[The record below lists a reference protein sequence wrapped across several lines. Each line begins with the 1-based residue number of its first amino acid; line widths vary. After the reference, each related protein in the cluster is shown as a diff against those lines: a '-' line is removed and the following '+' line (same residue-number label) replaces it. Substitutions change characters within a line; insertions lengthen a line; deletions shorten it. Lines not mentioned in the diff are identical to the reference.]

1 MKYQRMKIALLAGVA
16 ALLFSSCRVGKPY
29 KEPDLGL
36 PEAIAEKHD
45 SLSIDTIRW
54 QSIYKDP
61 VLQSLIQRT
70 LENNKELKIAA
81 SRMREMAAMKQIT
94 LLNQLPD
101 VGIQLTG
108 QKEQLNYG
116 GVAANP
122 DVEWNA
128 KGVLSWELDLWGRL
142 RYAHDADIAAFMQ
155 SVEAQYA
162 LRVLLIAEVASNYYE
177 LRALDNELSIIQQ
190 TLLARREGVRLA
202 KLRYE
207 GGLTSETVYNQT
219 LLELARTETLLP
231 ALERDI
237 QIKENELTTLLGE
250 YVGEVIPRGLSLSD
264 QLLPDQLPEG
274 LSSTL
279 LTRRPDIRQAEQKL
293 REANAR
299 MGVAYASMFPRIG
312 LTANLGVESDELS
325 TLLKSPACFIAGNL
339 LQPLVGLAKNRAS
352 HKAAVARYEQELL
365 QYEQEVMQAFREVSN
380 ALISRRKASE
390 IRESQSELEEAASN
404 HVRLAQLQYI
414 NGVVNY
420 YDVLDAQ
427 RGLLDAQLSLNDAI
441 LEEQLSVV
449 ELYKVLGGGY

>member
-1 MKYQRMKIALLAGVA
+1 MTRRIKTALFAGALL
-16 ALLFSSCRVGKPY
+16 LLFSSCRVGKPY
-29 KEPDLGL
+29 QQPHLGL
-36 PEAIAEKHD
+36 PEAIAQQRD
-45 SLSIDTIRW
+45 SLSIDSIRW
-54 QSIYKDP
+54 QSVYRDP
-61 VLQSLIQRT
+61 ALQSLIQRT
-70 LENNKELKIAA
+70 LDNNKELKIAA
-81 SRMREMAAMKQIT
+81 ARMREMAALKQIT

-101 VGIQLTG
+101 VAIQLTG

-116 GVAANP
+116 GDSPKADP
-122 DVEWNA
+122 EWNV
-128 KGVLSWELDLWGRL
+128 KGQLSWELDLWGRL

-155 SVEAQYA
+155 SVEARYA
-162 LRVLLIAEVASNYYE
+162 LQVLLIAEVASNYYE
-177 LRALDNELSIIQQ
+177 LCALDNELSIVEQ

-264 QLLPDQLPEG
+264 QPLPEQLPEG

-279 LTRRPDIRQAEQKL
+279 LTRRPDIRLSEQKL

-312 LTANLGVESDELS
+312 LTANLGMESDELS
-325 TLLKSPACFIAGNL
+325 TLLKSPARFIAGNI
-339 LQPLVGLAKNRAS
+339 LQPLLGMAKYKAS
-352 HKAAVARYEQELL
+352 HKAAVAHYEQELL
-365 QYEQEVMQAFREVSN
+365 QYEQQVMQAFREVSN

-441 LEEQLSVV
+441 LAEQLAVV